1 MKLAMSRVNV
11 WAAEIED
18 RPGGLAHRLQA
29 LKEAGV
35 NLEFVISRR
44 APEKEGTGVVFVTP
58 IKGAKQV
65 RAAQAAWFNKT
76 DSLHCL
82 RIQGPD
88 KPGMGA
94 DLTTALG
101 QAGINLRGVSAAA
114 IGKQFVMFIAFDN
127 DQDVAK
133 AMKVIRK
140 L

>member
-29 LKEAGV
+29 LKGAGV

-58 IKGAKQV
+58 IKGAKQI

-82 RIQGPD
+82 RIHGAD
-88 KPGMGA
+88 KPGLGA
-94 DLTTALG
+94 TITAALAE
-101 QAGINLRGVSAAA
+101 AGINLRGVSAAA
-114 IGKQFVMFIAFDN
+114 LGEQFVMYIAFDN
-127 DQDVAK
+127 DADQAQ
-133 AMKVIRK
+133 AMKVIKK

>member
-29 LKEAGV
+29 LKDAGV

-58 IKGAKQV
+58 IKGAKQI

-76 DSLHCL
+76 DSLHGL
-82 RIQGPD
+82 RIQGAD

-94 DLTTALG
+94 TLTTALG

-114 IGKQFVMFIAFDN
+114 IGNQFVMFIAFDN
-127 DQDVAK
+127 DQDLAK
-133 AMKVIRK
+133 AMKVIRT